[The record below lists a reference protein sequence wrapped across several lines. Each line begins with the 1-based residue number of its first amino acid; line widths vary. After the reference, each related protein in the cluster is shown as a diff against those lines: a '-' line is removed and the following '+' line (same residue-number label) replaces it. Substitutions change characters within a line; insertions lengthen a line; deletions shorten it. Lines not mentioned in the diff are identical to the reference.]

1 MRRWLGPAD
10 ALLQQATWWTA
21 ALCAARGRTALAA
34 LAGAAAVAAHLL
46 ARPGERVRLGRVLV
60 AAAAYGFATDTLLA
74 ASGLVA
80 FAGAGPV
87 SPAWMVGLWAA
98 FGAGLT
104 ASLAG
109 VSRWPAPALLAA
121 AAAAGPLAYRA
132 GTALGAISF
141 GDRPGAAAL
150 AIALQW
156 ALGVPLLASAS
167 RAPAP
172 ESLAAVGKR
181 RPAASAGACR

>member
-21 ALCAARGRTALAA
+21 VLCAARGRTALAA

-46 ARPGERVRLGRVLV
+46 ARPGERVRLGRALV

-109 VSRWPAPALLAA
+109 VSRWPVPALLAA

-132 GTALGAISF
+132 GSALGAISF

-167 RAPAP
+167 RAAAP